1 MWRRVVP
8 QPGMAIPFYWQEG
21 IEFAV
26 NRRNTFAVD
35 EMVGI
40 LRGDGDIK
48 FGTVMKVLPGREGN
62 VYDILVSK
70 DGSYQPGKTPD
81 NLYKVCVSPANRVPP
96 SPSQSLHTVFG
107 SLFSSPA
114 I

>member
-21 IEFAV
+21 IEYAV
-26 NRRNTFAVD
+26 NRRNTFAMD

-48 FGTVMKVLPGREGN
+48 FGTVMKISPGREGN

-81 NLYKVCVSPANRVPP
+81 NLYKVCVSPLLSTSRHAVYMTLLELSR
-96 SPSQSLHTVFG
+96 HM
-107 SLFSSPA
+107 
-114 I
+114 